1 MGKTS
6 KGEEDV
12 GRTDTKRITLNN
24 DSFPIFSGR
33 IAGYAIQEKD
43 IICFRRGLDLMGR
56 VVDRAMFLSE
66 YITSLKFPS
75 TQGDSQ
81 NKRMLQIN
89 YDTFINTMA
98 ELIQKYRDI

>member
-6 KGEEDV
+6 KSKEDA
-12 GRTDTKRITLNN
+12 GKTDVKRITRNN
-24 DSFPIFSGR
+24 DIFPIFSGR
-33 IAGYAIQEKD
+33 IAENAIQVKD
-43 IICFRRGLDLMGR
+43 IICFRRRLNLIGR